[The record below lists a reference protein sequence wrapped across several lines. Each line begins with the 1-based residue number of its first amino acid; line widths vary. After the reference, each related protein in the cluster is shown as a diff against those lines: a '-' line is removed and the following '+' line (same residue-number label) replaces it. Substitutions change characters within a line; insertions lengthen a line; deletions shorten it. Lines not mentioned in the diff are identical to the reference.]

1 MCLEVK
7 GSLFVAAQGYAPGLL
22 HMEIPQKAL
31 RPRWSKNCAFLRGTV
46 VLPLHQLI
54 HNGTPVPVAVPPVDK
69 HARKRVFQN
78 AYAIETHASLTE
90 MAINFHSTLNTRCK
104 EVAAGH
110 LENTVRDSDS
120 SESGFST
127 ERTMINSLPY
137 AWEGAVNLL

>member
-78 AYAIETHASLTE
+78 AYAPEMHAFLTE
-90 MAINFHSTLNTRCK
+90 MAINFHSNIEHQLHAYEETY
-104 EVAAGH
+104 
-110 LENTVRDSDS
+110 LEK
-120 SESGFST
+120 
-127 ERTMINSLPY
+127 Y
-137 AWEGAVNLL
+137 C